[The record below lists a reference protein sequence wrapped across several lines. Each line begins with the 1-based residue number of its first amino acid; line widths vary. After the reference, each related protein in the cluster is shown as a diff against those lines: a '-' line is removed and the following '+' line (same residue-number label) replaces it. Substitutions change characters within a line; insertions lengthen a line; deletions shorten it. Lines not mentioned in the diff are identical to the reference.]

1 MEGEIQSSPVV
12 MQALGAA
19 IVISMFIL
27 NSAESRTQETT
38 SRTQN
43 RHELKLTVNTSL
55 PALYTQDVI
64 RENGNIGK
72 QWKQWKLTN
81 ATDKKH

>member
-64 RENGNIGK
+64 RENGNK
-72 QWKQWKLTN
+72 EQWKLTN

>member
-1 MEGEIQSSPVV
+1 MEGEIQSSPVA

-64 RENGNIGK
+64 RENGNIGV
-72 QWKQWKLTN
+72 TRN
-81 ATDKKH
+81 SGN

>member
-1 MEGEIQSSPVV
+1 MEGEIQSSLVV

-64 RENGNIGK
+64 RENGNIGV
-72 QWKQWKLTN
+72 TRN
-81 ATDKKH
+81 SGN

>member
-43 RHELKLTVNTSL
+43 RHELMLTVNTSL

-64 RENGNIGK
+64 RENGNIGV
-72 QWKQWKLTN
+72 TRN
-81 ATDKKH
+81 SGN